1 MLQLYFLI
9 RTVHIF
15 FLSPFQRIWLFSK
28 DGTYRL
34 QAYCWVL
41 PDFEIYKNGITQ
53 VWMEVALETKG
64 QRLKVDR
71 RRPLTKKLEMFALIQ
86 FIWMCSSCKT
96 ASHVT
101 LYIFLDRDYNLIDFY
116 ISHRKKEKY
125 FGRKYLLFSIKIRS
139 LFDLV

>member
-1 MLQLYFLI
+1 MYFLI

-34 QAYCWVL
+34 QDYCWVL
-41 PDFEIYKNGITQ
+41 SDFEIYKNGITQ
-53 VWMEVALETKG
+53 VRTAVALEAKG

-71 RRPLTKKLEMFALIQ
+71 RRPLTKKLEMFALIR
-86 FIWMCSSCKT
+86 FIWICSHCKI
-96 ASHVT
+96 ASNVT
-101 LYIFLDRDYNLIDFY
+101 LYIFLDRDYNLIDVY
-116 ISHRKKEKY
+116 ISQRKKEKY
-125 FGRKYLLFSIKIRS
+125 FGRKYPLFSIKIRS